1 MKVEKLRRYCVDWV
15 EMGTIYFR
23 YYKTEGAA
31 KNYALHLIHD
41 IGIPK
46 HLVKNCVT
54 PYRKWVLPL
63 LNLVNF

>member
-41 IGIPK
+41 VKIPK
-46 HLVKNCVT
+46 HLVNVIQIK
-54 PYRKWVLPL
+54 
-63 LNLVNF
+63 